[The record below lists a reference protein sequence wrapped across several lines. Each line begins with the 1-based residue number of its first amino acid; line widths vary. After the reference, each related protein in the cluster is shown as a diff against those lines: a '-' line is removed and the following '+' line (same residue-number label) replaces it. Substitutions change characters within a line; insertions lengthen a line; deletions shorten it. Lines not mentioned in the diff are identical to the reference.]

1 MSLVVALLLSWAE
14 PRPAPAAA
22 AGPTASPARP
32 ALLAEPNAAKAQAEV
47 RAVLDAQ
54 VAAWNRGDLEGFMAG
69 YWRSPELVFCSGATV
84 TKGWEPTLE
93 RYRKRYQSE
102 GREMGQLGFEG
113 IDIVPLAPDAAF
125 ARGAYRLRM
134 KDGSEP
140 HGLFTLLL
148 RRLDGAWRIVH
159 DHTSSAE

>member
-1 MSLVVALLLSWAE
+1 MRRRAVAVLALALAS
-14 PRPAPAAA
+14 AAA
-22 AGPTASPARP
+22 AEGPGAASA
-32 ALLAEPNAAKAQAEV
+32 

-69 YWRSPELVFCSGATV
+69 YWRSPDLVFCSGDTV
-84 TKGWEPTLE
+84 TKGWDETLA

-102 GREMGQLGFEG
+102 GREMGRLRFDG
-113 IDIVPLAPDAAF
+113 IEVVPLGEDAAL
-125 ARGAYRLRM
+125 ARGAWRLVLT
-134 KDGSEP
+134 DGKEP

-159 DHTSSAE
+159 DHTSSGE

>member
-1 MSLVVALLLSWAE
+1 MRRALALLLVAGAGAALAAE
-14 PRPAPAAA
+14 PSAGDPRAA
-22 AGPTASPARP
+22 
-32 ALLAEPNAAKAQAEV
+32 V
-47 RAVLDAQ
+47 RALLDAQ
-54 VAAWNRGDLEGFMAG
+54 VEAWNRGDLEGFMAG

-84 TKGWEPTLE
+84 TRGWDATLD
-93 RYRKRYQSE
+93 RYRKRYQAE
-102 GREMGQLGFEG
+102 GREMGTLRFDAIEVLVMGH
-113 IDIVPLAPDAAF
+113 DAAA

-140 HGLFTLLL
+140 NGLFTLLL